1 MSQYLLPL
9 GLNQFAPPVAPHD
22 SPSARLEAHG
32 AEWLSDTELL
42 SLLLQGGGLATS
54 AASVVAAILLKEAGS
69 TQALLSW
76 SAPDF
81 RRIPGISQAKA
92 AQLAAAV
99 EFARRAFQTPPS
111 AAPLLNSAEQIYTY
125 MRPIVA
131 GSAVEKFFVLCLNRK
146 NRLIK
151 CRAITTGT
159 ATAAM
164 AHPREV
170 LREALSVTGTPVT
183 GIAVCHNHP
192 SGDPCPSSPDIAVT
206 RQLREA
212 CKAVDI
218 ELLDHVIVG
227 VPQHDPCGLGYY
239 SFRKAGML

>member
-9 GLNQFAPPVAPHD
+9 GLNQFSPPVAPHD

-32 AEWLSDTELL
+32 ADWLSDTELL
-42 SLLLQGGGLATS
+42 SLLLQGGGLSTS
-54 AASVVAAILLKEAGS
+54 AASVVAATLLKEAGS
-69 TQALLSW
+69 TQALLGW

-111 AAPLLNSAEQIYTY
+111 SAPLLCSPEQLYSYI
-125 MRPIVA
+125 RPLVA
-131 GSAVEKFFVLCLNRK
+131 GSNVEKFFVMSLNRK

-151 CRAITTGT
+151 CTEISSGT
-159 ATAAM
+159 ATAAL
-164 AHPREV
+164 AHPREI
-170 LREALSVTGTPVT
+170 LRAALLSEGPVT
-183 GIAVCHNHP
+183 GIAVAHNHP
-192 SGDPCPSSPDIAVT
+192 SGDPAPSAPDIAVT

-218 ELLDHVIVG
+218 ELMDHLIAG
-227 VPQHDPCGLGYY
+227 VPQHDPCGFGYY
-239 SFRKAGML
+239 SFRRAGIL